1 MAVDR
6 HLPARETSSSV
17 SPFNKREVTT
27 GEEGRGGE
35 GRGGEGRGGEGRGGE
50 GRGGE
55 RIYTVMD
62 STYHLLYIRLAE
74 TNHLNMKRPRQLP
87 ASVNLLLLSEL
98 LVKLEIR
105 PN

>member
-27 GEEGRGGE
+27 GEEE
-35 GRGGEGRGGEGRGGE
+35 GRR
-50 GRGGE
+50 RGGE

-62 STYHLLYIRLAE
+62 STFHLLYIRLAE
-74 TNHLNMKRPRQLP
+74 TNHLNMKRPR
-87 ASVNLLLLSEL
+87 
-98 LVKLEIR
+98 
-105 PN
+105 